1 MVRISLN
8 VTIYIKKPFL
18 QEKLMLQNYHFL
30 RFKKYYVKEKKAKKK
45 IIKLRKKI
53 LNNF

>member
-30 RFKKYYVKEKKAKKK
+30 RFKKYYVKEKKSQEKNNKIKKK
-45 IIKLRKKI
+45 
-53 LNNF
+53 NS